1 MEADDISENG
11 LAVHFSFRVVTREL
25 SIVAPNDDEGEMV
38 VFFFCVLIVPGGG
51 EVKIPLPPDDVLIAC
66 WLVCDGLRHLLL
78 SRCRNHRH
86 EKGLK
91 FLLRYGL

>member
-1 MEADDISENG
+1 MSENG
-11 LAVHFSFRVVTREL
+11 LAGDFSFRVVTREV
-25 SIVAPNDDEGEMV
+25 SIAASNEDEGEMV
-38 VFFFCVLIVPGGG
+38 VFFISVLIVSGGG

>member
-1 MEADDISENG
+1 MG
-11 LAVHFSFRVVTREL
+11 LLPTFLQLVTQKLSSAV
-25 SIVAPNDDEGEMV
+25 PKDDEGEIV
-38 VFFFCVLIVPGGG
+38 VFFLSVLIVPKGG

-78 SRCRNHRH
+78 SRCCNHRH
-86 EKGLK
+86 DKGLK